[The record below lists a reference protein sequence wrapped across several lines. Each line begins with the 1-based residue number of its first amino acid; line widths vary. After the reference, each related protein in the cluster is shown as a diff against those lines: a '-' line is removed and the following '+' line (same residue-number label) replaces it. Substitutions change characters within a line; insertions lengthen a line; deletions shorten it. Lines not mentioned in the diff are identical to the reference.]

1 MRNLHAQELRG
12 RAGARVQLAR
22 RAVRFGGGVHPEPG
36 VEWLAGDPEHPFS
49 EELARVLF
57 ADEETQHIQEYANVV
72 SIRRLGFND
81 HGPVHMRQVAYNA
94 IKALVILHGAGVK
107 TALEQDGA
115 GCFEDSLA
123 SVLLSGFLHDL
134 GMSVGRERHERTSAM
149 LALPIIDRI
158 LLALLPD
165 VEAARVLSQTL
176 AHGAVG
182 DIQELGNDY
191 GIVTLRVGGD
201 APIVGRPLRTLD
213 SVPGWTFLIAYVES
227 GDGSRLP
234 SGETVLAAGDRIGVH
249 GGAEHGGERRAGHWQ
264 PWPGAELRCD
274 TGRIEDLLLHRHARR
289 TSGDLHADDPG
300 RAVALSAEMKGA
312 TWTRTICLVAIPTDD
327 SAGFRYT
334 VHHDNAEEICDH
346 RRRGRRSECCGA
358 PASP

>member
-1 MRNLHAQELRG
+1 MKSHKETALEEKVLR
-12 RAGARVQLAR
+12 QLA
-22 RAVRFGGGVHPEPG
+22 G
-36 VEWLAGDPEHPFS
+36 HPFS

-134 GMSVGRERHERTSAM
+134 GMSVGRERHEQTSAM

-165 VEAARVLSQTL
+165 DMKRRVVIRSMALEGILGHMGTTRIHSLEAGHPGRRRLRHDEGPGAHLDGALGPTACRRHSQVFGQCHSSRQDSAWRSKAHADRRRDGGRRRVLPGRG
-176 AHGAVG
+176 GA
-182 DIQELGNDY
+182 
-191 GIVTLRVGGD
+191 D
-201 APIVGRPLRTLD
+201 A
-213 SVPGWTFLIAYVES
+213 
-227 GDGSRLP
+227 
-234 SGETVLAAGDRIGVH
+234 ETVD
-249 GGAEHGGERRAGHWQ
+249 ESRAV
-264 PWPGAELRCD
+264 
-274 TGRIEDLLLHRHARR
+274 T
-289 TSGDLHADDPG
+289 G
-300 RAVALSAEMKGA
+300 RAVRRSFRTGPQALSLTDGA
-312 TWTRTICLVAIPTDD
+312 SSCIWVDDVWGCLPK
-327 SAGFRYT
+327 
-334 VHHDNAEEICDH
+334 
-346 RRRGRRSECCGA
+346 
-358 PASP
+358 